1 MADAGAQIPAL
12 DNTMGVLYLGVTL
25 AMALWGASC
34 VQTYYYY
41 NHYPDDAPWMKSL
54 VAVVWTLDTV
64 HQGLITHSVYKYLIT
79 EYGNLV
85 YLNTIVE
92 TLLVEIYFEALV
104 VLLVQAFFILR
115 VWRLSEKNIPLA
127 VILVALSISSFALS
141 VVFTV
146 KGHQL
151 KTFSRLK
158 EIYALNRSI
167 NVINAVTDVSIAAAL
182 IYLLN
187 KSRTGFRRSNHII
200 NHLIFYSL
208 NTGLLTSIDAIGSLV
223 GNVVWGDTFIYIFF
237 FVNISR
243 LYTNSFLATL
253 NTRKGIHGIDEN
265 SNGQSFSVSQS
276 RFHSRAVELEA
287 PSAQR
292 GTNNQAALSI
302 KVNTE
307 TVTMQDREEGNV
319 KHSTQN
325 ADLDDD
331 SFLYTDSKP
340 CALPI
345 HRIGLQNPR
354 SR

>member
-1 MADAGAQIPAL
+1 MADAGVQVPAL
-12 DNTMGVLYLGVTL
+12 DNTLGVLYLGVTL

-34 VQTYYYY
+34 VQTYYYF
-41 NHYPDDAPWMKSL
+41 NHYPDDALWLKAL

-64 HQGLITHSVYKYLIT
+64 HQGLITHCVYKYLIT
-79 EYGNLV
+79 EYGNLAF
-85 YLNTIVE
+85 LDTIVE

-127 VILVALSISSFALS
+127 VILVALALSSFALS
-141 VVFTV
+141 LVFTI
-146 KGHQL
+146 KGQQL
-151 KTFSRLK
+151 KTFTRLK

-167 NVINAVTDVSIAAAL
+167 NVINAVTDVTVAAVL

-223 GNVVWGDTFIYIFF
+223 GNVVWGNTFIYIFF

-243 LYTNSFLATL
+243 FYTNSFLATL
-253 NTRKGIHGIDEN
+253 NTRQGIHGIDEN
-265 SNGQSFSVSQS
+265 SNGQSFSQS

-292 GTNNQAALSI
+292 GTNNQTALSI

-307 TVTMQDREEGNV
+307 TVTMQDQEEGNV

-340 CALPI
+340 SALPI